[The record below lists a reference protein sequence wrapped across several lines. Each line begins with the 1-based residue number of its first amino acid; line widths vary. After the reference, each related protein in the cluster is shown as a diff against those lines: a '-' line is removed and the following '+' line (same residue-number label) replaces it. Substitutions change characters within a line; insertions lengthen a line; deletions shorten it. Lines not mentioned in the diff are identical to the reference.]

1 VSELPYSSSASYRG
15 GLGILKIENGNLIFV
30 KRSGILNQKDFVVQT
45 IPLKAIRSVD
55 VQGTMKRMLV
65 IMVDSSIQSGIP
77 RHEFSVP
84 APEQWIAAIQNE
96 KMMDRQQVVQQP
108 QPTHVK
114 EVIREIVKYPC
125 PYCNSLI
132 EVTSSR
138 CPICGAPQK
147 K

>member
-1 VSELPYSSSASYRG
+1 VGELSYSSSASYRG
-15 GLGILKIENGNLIFV
+15 GLGILKIENGSLIFV
-30 KRSGILNQKDFVVQT
+30 KRSGILNQKDFVIQT

-55 VQGTMKRMLV
+55 VQGTMKRMIV
-65 IMVDSSIQSGIP
+65 IMVDSSMHSGIP

-96 KMMDRQQVVQQP
+96 KMMDREQVAQQSQP
-108 QPTHVK
+108 ICTK
-114 EVIREIVKYPC
+114 EVVREIVKYPC

-132 EVTSSR
+132 EITSSR

>member
-1 VSELPYSSSASYRG
+1 M
-15 GLGILKIENGNLIFV
+15 
-30 KRSGILNQKDFVVQT
+30 VQT

-65 IMVDSSIQSGIP
+65 IIVDSSIHTGIP

-96 KMMDRQQVVQQP
+96 MKIDKWQVAQSP
-108 QPTHVK
+108 QPTYVK
-114 EVIREIVKYPC
+114 EVVREIVKYPC

-132 EVTSSR
+132 EVTSSC